1 MSGLGSRLAEASSP
15 RGVREPL
22 VTRAPLGADMAQR
35 RLAGSPTDP
44 GWQRPQLALLVA
56 VVLMTASIGAV
67 LLSRGPARDAS
78 PPGRPSAASW
88 NSTDRAYVLA
98 MLWHQQQAQ
107 ELASL
112 VQGRTSR
119 PELRRLAL
127 SIRTAQTSDVDR
139 MTVWLRTRD
148 PAAGG
153 YVVHS
158 DTQPADRWFAGMMAR
173 SQLRTLAATSG
184 QRFDFLFADML
195 LEHYEGAIVMADG
208 VLADGRDAEVALL
221 ASRTVSYSQRAIG
234 QLSGWRRRWAEPF
247 LRELV
252 PPAAQSLSAAS
263 KMTSFSGFSS
273 KSLVIITSAPQ
284 TFGTASTSMR
294 ESSST

>member
-1 MSGLGSRLAEASSP
+1 
-15 RGVREPL
+15 
-22 VTRAPLGADMAQR
+22 MAQR
-35 RLAGSPTDP
+35 RSAGSPAP
-44 GWQRPQLALLVA
+44 GWQRPRLAVSLA
-56 VVLMTASIGAV
+56 VVLVAASIGAV
-67 LLSRGPARDAS
+67 LVSSGSARDAG
-78 PPGRPSAASW
+78 PPDSPSAASW

-139 MTVWLRTRD
+139 MTAWLRARD
-148 PAAGG
+148 PAAGD

-158 DTQPADRWFAGMMAR
+158 DTQPADRWFPGMMAR

-184 QRFDFLFADML
+184 QRFDFLFVDML
-195 LEHYEGAIVMADG
+195 VEHYKGGIVMADG

-221 ASRTVSYSQRAIG
+221 ASRTVTYSQRAIG
-234 QLSGWRRRWAEPF
+234 QLSSWRRRWAEPF
-247 LRELV
+247 LQELT
-252 PPAAQSLSAAS
+252 PPAAQSMPAS
-263 KMTSFSGFSS
+263 S
-273 KSLVIITSAPQ
+273 
-284 TFGTASTSMR
+284 
-294 ESSST
+294 